1 MGMGRAA
8 KQALL
13 GNERDG
19 SLAKLRSYC
28 AYFWLTKASNPPTGF
43 TIRRDVSVRFST
55 WFFWTDRRLVFSSG
69 VCPRHER

>member
-19 SLAKLRSYC
+19 SLAKLPELLRLFL
-28 AYFWLTKASNPPTGF
+28 AYKSK
-43 TIRRDVSVRFST
+43 
-55 WFFWTDRRLVFSSG
+55 
-69 VCPRHER
+69 